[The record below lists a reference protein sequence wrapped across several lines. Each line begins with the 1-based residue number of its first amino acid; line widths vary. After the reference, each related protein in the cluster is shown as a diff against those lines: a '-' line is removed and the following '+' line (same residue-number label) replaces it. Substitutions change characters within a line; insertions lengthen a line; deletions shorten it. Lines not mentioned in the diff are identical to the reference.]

1 MTTMTTYTRRENARR
16 AGVAAGVPR
25 ERIKI
30 TVHKSDGEVRFGWQE
45 LDTGTGTGT
54 GEKRRPPRRGE
65 AAATP
70 AAKRTEARPQR
81 QHSER
86 TAPKR
91 PRAGGK
97 CAAVWDYLDANPMTT
112 GKALREVAAAK
123 GWNPNNATCELF
135 AWRKF
140 HGLTRLQN

>member
-30 TVHKSDGEVRFGWQE
+30 TVHKSDGEVRFGWKE
-45 LDTGTGTGT
+45 LDTGTG
-54 GEKRRPPRRGE
+54 EKQRPQRRGG

-70 AAKRTEARPQR
+70 AAKRPEARPQR

-86 TAPKR
+86 TTPKR

-97 CAAVWDYLDANPMTT
+97 CAAVWDYLDANPNAQV
-112 GKALREVAAAK
+112 KELREVALAR
-123 GWNPNNATCELF
+123 GWNVNNAVCELY
-135 AWRKF
+135 AWRRY
-140 HGLTRLQN
+140 GAMTTQQN

>member
-1 MTTMTTYTRRENARR
+1 MTMTTYTRRENARR

-30 TVHKSDGEVRFGWQE
+30 TVHKSDDEVRFGWKE
-45 LDTGTGTGT
+45 LDPGSGD
-54 GEKRRPPRRGE
+54 KRRPQRRGG

-70 AAKRTEARPQR
+70 AASAPGTRPTR
-81 QHSER
+81 QHSEGS
-86 TAPKR
+86 TGKR

-123 GWNPNNATCELF
+123 GWNPNNATCELY

-140 HGLTRLQN
+140 HGLTRQQN

>member
-1 MTTMTTYTRRENARR
+1 MTMTTYTRRENARR
-16 AGVAAGVPR
+16 AGVAAGVTR

-30 TVHKSDGEVRFGWQE
+30 TVHKSDGEVRFGWKE
-45 LDTGTGTGT
+45 LDTGTGD
-54 GEKRRPPRRGE
+54 KRRPQRRGG

-91 PRAGGK
+91 PVL
-97 CAAVWDYLDANPMTT
+97 AVSARRCGTT
-112 GKALREVAAAK
+112 
-123 GWNPNNATCELF
+123 
-135 AWRKF
+135 
-140 HGLTRLQN
+140 LTRTPTRR